1 MSRRKGYTLVE
12 LIAVMGIALVVA
24 SLIGSLHLTITRA
37 IETEL
42 ARTEVLAGAEEVLHY
57 LKRDVRG
64 ADAFSVRPGSLTVFR
79 HGEAITYAN
88 AQAGVSRRS
97 RVGSRLLGG
106 EGITVAFS
114 PLGGR
119 GVQVTL
125 RGERAAR
132 SRTITL
138 RREVVIARRKP

>member
-1 MSRRKGYTLVE
+1 MSRRRGYTLVE
-12 LIAVMGIALVVA
+12 MVTVMGITLVVV

-37 IETEL
+37 VETEL
-42 ARTEVLAGAEEVLHY
+42 ARSEMVAGADEVLHY
-57 LKRDVRG
+57 LKSDVRG
-64 ADAFSVRPGSLTVFR
+64 ADAFSMGSRSLTVVR
-79 HGEAITYAN
+79 HGERVTYTST
-88 AQAGVSRRS
+88 QAGVTRKSRA
-97 RVGSRLLGG
+97 GSRLLGG

-125 RGERAAR
+125 RGERTAR
-132 SRTITL
+132 SRTLAL